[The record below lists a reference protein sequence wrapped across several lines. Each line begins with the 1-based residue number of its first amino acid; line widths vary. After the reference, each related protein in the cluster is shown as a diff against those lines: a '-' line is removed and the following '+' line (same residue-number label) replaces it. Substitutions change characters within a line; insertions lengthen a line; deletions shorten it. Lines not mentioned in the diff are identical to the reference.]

1 MSREV
6 AQGRHDENRATEA
19 GRSGGGGKVVGPP
32 LHEGSPAVD
41 RVTAAT
47 TIIQTP
53 EDGQVKA

>member
-19 GRSGGGGKVVGPP
+19 GRSGGGGEVVGPL
-32 LHEGSPAVD
+32 LHEGSAAVD

-47 TIIQTP
+47 TIIQIP